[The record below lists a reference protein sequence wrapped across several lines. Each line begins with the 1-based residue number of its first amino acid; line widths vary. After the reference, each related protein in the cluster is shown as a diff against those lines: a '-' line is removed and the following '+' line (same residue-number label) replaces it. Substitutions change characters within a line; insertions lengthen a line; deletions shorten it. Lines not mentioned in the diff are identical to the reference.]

1 MECKGTEVGRHGT
14 FLGDRGP
21 RGQESDCPGE
31 GMRLE
36 SQSVES
42 LEGQAQGLGL
52 YPVGSGDPLKVTER
66 VIES

>member
-1 MECKGTEVGRHGT
+1 
-14 FLGDRGP
+14 
-21 RGQESDCPGE
+21 
-31 GMRLE
+31 MRLE

-52 YPVGSGDPLKVTER
+52 YPVGSGEPLKVTEQ